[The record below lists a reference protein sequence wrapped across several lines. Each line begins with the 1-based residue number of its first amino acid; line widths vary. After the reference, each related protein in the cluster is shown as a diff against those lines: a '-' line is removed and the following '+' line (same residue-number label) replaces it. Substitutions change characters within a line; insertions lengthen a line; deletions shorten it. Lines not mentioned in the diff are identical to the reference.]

1 MSNKID
7 KFENEYA
14 FLSNFYLC
22 RIEIDG
28 LIFDSTEAAYQASK
42 SKSLEVRKKF
52 IGLNASQAKKLGR
65 QIALRDDWEDVKI
78 EIMERILRE
87 KFSNKNPEL
96 LRKLVDTEDDVL
108 IESNWWNDTFWGIC
122 RGIGENNLGKLL
134 MKIREE
140 LKEGK

>member
-14 FLSNFYLC
+14 FLSNFYPC

-28 LIFDSTEAAYQASK
+28 LIFDSTEAAFQASK
-42 SKSLEVRKKF
+42 SNFLDVRKKF
-52 IGLNASQAKKLGR
+52 VGLNASQAKKLGR
-65 QIALRDDWEDVKI
+65 QIILRDDWEDVKI
-78 EIMERILRE
+78 EIMEKVLRE

-96 LRKLVDTEDDVL
+96 LKKLIDTGDNVL
-108 IESNWWNDTFWGIC
+108 IEGNWWNDTFWGIC
-122 RGIGENNLGKLL
+122 RGVGKNNLGKLL

-140 LKEGK
+140 FKEGK